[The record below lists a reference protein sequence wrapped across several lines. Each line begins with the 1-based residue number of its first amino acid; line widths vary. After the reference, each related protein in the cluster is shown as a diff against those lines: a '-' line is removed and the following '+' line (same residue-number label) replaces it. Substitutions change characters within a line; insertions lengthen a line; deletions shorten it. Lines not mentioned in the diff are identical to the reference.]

1 MGPQASSLV
10 DLTCTTMS
18 AAALDAGLYIMH
30 AEHSTSGDAILA
42 MCMSVAYTFCHCL
55 VLSAACVH
63 TLNTEHVVPP
73 TIRGCKRDDV
83 KLPLRGG

>member
-1 MGPQASSLV
+1 MRLQWANLLLVFMVAV

-63 TLNTEHVVPP
+63 TLTYRACGTPHYQGMQA
-73 TIRGCKRDDV
+73 R
-83 KLPLRGG
+83 